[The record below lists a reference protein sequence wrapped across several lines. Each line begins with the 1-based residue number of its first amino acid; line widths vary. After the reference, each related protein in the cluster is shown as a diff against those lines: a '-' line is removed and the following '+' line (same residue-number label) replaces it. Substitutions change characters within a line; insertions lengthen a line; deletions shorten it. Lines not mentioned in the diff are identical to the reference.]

1 MSRQK
6 AKGTAFETACV
17 RYLRERLG
25 DDRIERRA
33 LHGGRDMGDIFG
45 LFAHGREGIVECKD
59 VKNIGKA
66 LLDRFR
72 EQTVNERG
80 NADADFALLVVHR
93 AGVGAK
99 RFGDNDCHMQV
110 RDLERVMGGTFTCL
124 AGESAKDMWVQAS
137 LETVCRWIMGND
149 GKET

>member
-59 VKNIGKA
+59 VKNVGKA

-72 EQTVNERG
+72 EQTVSERG

-110 RDLERVMGGTFTCL
+110 RDLERVMGGTFRCL
-124 AGESAKDMWVQAS
+124 AGESAKDMWVQSS
-137 LETVCRWIMGND
+137 LETVCRWILGES
-149 GKET
+149 GEE

>member
-59 VKNIGKA
+59 VKNVGKA

-72 EQTVNERG
+72 EQTVSERG

-93 AGVGAK
+93 VGVGAK

-110 RDLERVMGGTFTCL
+110 RDLERVMGGTFTCH